1 VTRPKQALVDLGDR
15 FLAIF
20 GPKAMIFSV
29 LFDRV
34 RYDICRVVPYFPHF
48 ISCLMHR
55 GRPING
61 QYARM
66 NIETD
71 AHAQLPRA
79 GEHFWLP
86 SSRWHSI

>member
-34 RYDICRVVPYFPHF
+34 RYDICRVVPF
-48 ISCLMHR
+48 IS
-55 GRPING
+55 PILSV
-61 QYARM
+61 A
-66 NIETD
+66 
-71 AHAQLPRA
+71 
-79 GEHFWLP
+79 
-86 SSRWHSI
+86 